1 MKNRRLKSRGGAERN
16 AGRERDDQNN
26 TKERQKNMGASQNT
40 VARHS
45 QNFLAALS
53 LHFRLM
59 IYSFLLIEKALCKFV
74 SGLSNISYLISAL
87 ILSKFLSLSG
97 CFWVLLAC

>member
-1 MKNRRLKSRGGAERN
+1 MQINEHPICVTRRPQFGNEIENVQKKKDEIKNLKTN
-16 AGRERDDQNN
+16 V
-26 TKERQKNMGASQNT
+26 KEEVEKNMGASQNS

-59 IYSFLLIEKALCKFV
+59 IYLFLLIERTLCKFV
-74 SGLSNISYLISAL
+74 SGVYY
-87 ILSKFLSLSG
+87 KFL
-97 CFWVLLAC
+97 F